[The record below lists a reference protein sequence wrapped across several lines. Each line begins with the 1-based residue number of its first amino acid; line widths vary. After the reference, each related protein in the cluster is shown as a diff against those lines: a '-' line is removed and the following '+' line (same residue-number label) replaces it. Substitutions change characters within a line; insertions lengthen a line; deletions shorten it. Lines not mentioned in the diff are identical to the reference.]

1 MVLPGRGR
9 TLADREQQVHAV
21 PTEAMHM
28 SRCLRDEE
36 PPDPED
42 PGQDMDPT
50 GLRTGA
56 FPCTSQGFLTLSTTL
71 LQQTL

>member
-1 MVLPGRGR
+1 MDIG
-9 TLADREQQVHAV
+9 QQVQTV
-21 PTEAMHM
+21 PTEAACV
-28 SRCLRDEE
+28 SLCLRDEE

-42 PGQDMDPT
+42 PGQDMDQT

-56 FPCTSQGFLTLSTTL
+56 FPCTSQGFFALSTTL